1 MNCWLEPA
9 VLAGNQNQVSDLLS
23 RVEPLLTK
31 VERPS
36 RYIDSEYGAIHRE
49 AAYRCA
55 LVYPDVY
62 EIGIA
67 NQALAILYER
77 INCLPDCA
85 AERTYLPWVD
95 MIEAMRT
102 ADVPLFSL
110 ETLRPLIEFDIVGI
124 TLQYELTYANILEVL
139 DLACIPVRASE
150 RTAKHPIVVGG
161 GPCAYN
167 PEPMAAFFDAFV
179 IGEAEEAIGELI
191 TMHKAALAQGESREN
206 VLVALA
212 TIPGVYVPEV
222 HGLHRL
228 TPEIGPLDRQVAADP
243 GLRIQKRVAPVE
255 VLGRPSGRRIVP
267 YMDAVHD
274 RVTVEIMRGCTRGCR
289 FCQAGMVYR
298 PVRERDQDSIVS
310 EAVEAIRCTG
320 YDEVSLTSL
329 STTDHSQID
338 QIIRRLTRIF
348 KDSGTSISL
357 PSLRAD
363 AEAVRQSLLTATS
376 GRSTGL
382 TLAPEAGTQR
392 MRDAI
397 NKNVTEDS
405 LLEAVERAFIGG
417 KRRVKLYFMIGL
429 PFETDEDIA
438 GIGELVAKV
447 LAKARASTPPH
458 QRGSVI
464 IAVSVSVLVSK
475 AHTPFQWIGQI
486 SRSEIVRRQQILR
499 DSMPRKGVDL
509 SWHDADVSTLEAAL
523 ARGDAGM
530 SKIIERA
537 WANGALFDTWSERFS
552 LTPWIEAFE
561 HHGTSLDE
569 CAQRDFERE
578 ELLPWSH
585 IFSGVSNEYLWSEWI
600 RCGET
605 LTTPDC
611 TFAACTAC
619 GVCSY
624 EGAGWSLSVA
634 GSRDGLR

>member
-85 AERTYLPWVD
+85 AERAYLPWVD

-102 ADVPLFSL
+102 ADIPMFSL
-110 ETLRPLIEFDIVGI
+110 ESFKPLIEFDLIGI
-124 TLQYELTYANILEVL
+124 TLQYELTFTNILEIL
-139 DLACIPVRASE
+139 DLARIPLRAAE
-150 RTAKHPIVVGG
+150 RTQGHPIVIGG

-167 PEPMAAFFDAFV
+167 PEPVAAFFDAFV

-191 TMHKAALAQGESREN
+191 TTHKAALAQGESRETI
-206 VLVALA
+206 LAMLA
-212 TIPGVYVPEV
+212 TIPGVYVPGI

-228 TPEIGPLDRQVAADP
+228 TGEMAGSDGQTVTDP
-243 GLRIQKRVAPVE
+243 GLRIRKRVAPVE
-255 VLGRPSGRRIVP
+255 ALGRSSGCRIVP

-274 RVTVEIMRGCTRGCR
+274 RVTVEVMRGCTRGCR

-338 QIIRRLTRIF
+338 QIIRRLIRIF

-429 PFETDEDIA
+429 PFETDDDIV

-447 LAKARASTPPH
+447 LAKARNSTPPQ

-523 ARGDAGM
+523 ARGDAGI
-530 SKIIERA
+530 SKVIERA
-537 WANGALFDTWSERFS
+537 WINGSIFDTWSERFS

-569 CAQRDFERE
+569 CAQRDFERGD
-578 ELLPWSH
+578 LLPWAH
-585 IFSGVSNEYLWSEWI
+585 ICSGVSDDYLWAEWI
-600 RCGET
+600 RCGEISKT
-605 LTTPDC
+605 ADC
-611 TFAACTAC
+611 SFARCTAC
-619 GVCSY
+619 GVCSSD
-624 EGAGWSLSVA
+624 GASWSMSLA

>member
-1 MNCWLEPA
+1 M
-9 VLAGNQNQVSDLLS
+9 SDLES
-23 RVEPLLTK
+23 RIQPLLAN

-36 RYIDSEYGAIHRE
+36 RYIDSEFGAVHHPD
-49 AAYRCA
+49 ADYRCA

-77 INCLPDCA
+77 INSLPDCV
-85 AERTYLPWVD
+85 AERAYLPWVD
-95 MIEAMRT
+95 MIQAMRA
-102 ADVPLFSL
+102 ADIPLFSL
-110 ETLRPLIEFDIVGI
+110 ESFKPLIDFDLIGI
-124 TLQYELTYANILEVL
+124 TLQYELTYTNILEIL
-139 DLACIPVRASE
+139 DLARIPLRAAE
-150 RTAKHPIVVGG
+150 RGARHPIVIGG

-167 PEPMAAFFDAFV
+167 PEPMAEFFDAFV

-191 TMHKAALAQGESREN
+191 AAHRAALSEKASRQTI
-206 VLVALA
+206 LVMLA
-212 TIPGVYVPEV
+212 GIPGVYVPGI
-222 HGLHRL
+222 HSPRRQSAGAGSSHRE
-228 TPEIGPLDRQVAADP
+228 PASDDGP
-243 GLRIQKRVAPVE
+243 RIRKRIAPVE
-255 VLGRPSGRRIVP
+255 EFPRSSGCRIVP

-274 RVTVEIMRGCTRGCR
+274 RVTVEVMRGCTRGCR

-298 PVRERDQDSIVS
+298 PVRERDQDSIVR
-310 EAVEAIRCTG
+310 EVAEAIRCTG

-338 QIIRRLTRIF
+338 QIIRRLIRIF

-363 AEAVRQSLLTATS
+363 ADAVRQSLLTATS

-392 MRDAI
+392 MRDVI
-397 NKNVTEDS
+397 NKNVTEHS
-405 LLEAVERAFIGG
+405 LLEAVERAFLGG

-429 PFETDEDIA
+429 PFETDDDIV

-447 LAKARASTPPH
+447 LAKARASTPPQ
-458 QRGSVI
+458 QRGSII

-486 SRSEIVRRQQILR
+486 SRSEIVRRQQVLR
-499 DSMPRKGVDL
+499 EAMPRKGVDL

-530 SKIIERA
+530 SKVIERA
-537 WANGALFDTWSERFS
+537 WANGSLFDTWSERFT
-552 LTPWIEAFE
+552 LTPWVEAFE
-561 HHGTSLDE
+561 HHGTSLDAS
-569 CAQRDFERE
+569 AQLNFEKD
-578 ELLPWSH
+578 ELLPWAH
-585 IFSGVSNEYLWSEWI
+585 ISSGVSDDYLWAEWM
-600 RCGET
+600 RCGEA
-605 LTTPDC
+605 TTTADC
-611 TFAACTAC
+611 SFVSCTGC
-619 GVCSY
+619 GVCSSNRP
-624 EGAGWSLSVA
+624 GWSILLA